1 MTSPAQPAAKT
12 ERDARRRESQRRS
25 SQAAQAQTAL
35 SAAETALR
43 ECDERIDAHRTA
55 IISHK
60 RGLKTSKDERA
71 GLVNVRKQSLKDVSR
86 TNARAAK
93 AEARYDAAVLAQLVD
108 DAKDADRA
116 HVNTR
121 KTSAPGTRTVRATTT
136 TPRKA
141 VARTTAPRKSTRRT
155 TPRSATAEKVSA
167 ARGATQPA
175 P

>member
-121 KTSAPGTRTVRATTT
+121 KTSAPGTRTVRATT
-136 TPRKA
+136 PRKA
-141 VARTTAPRKSTRRT
+141 VARTTAPRKNTRRT